1 MKKSLVTKYL
11 RDFSHKLAQKR
22 TKTEKISTKSHIFS
36 FLFAATKKNA
46 YFCDMKQRDNNLIIA
61 TLYQKGVIRD
71 ECQRFVPDKYLC
83 DDLVN
88 DVAIILMGKPSEL
101 IFDLFRKGEIV
112 WYIRRIVKN
121 QVCSQTSP
129 FHKEYLKL
137 DKNSISYAKDI

>member
-1 MKKSLVTKYL
+1 M
-11 RDFSHKLAQKR
+11 H
-22 TKTEKISTKSHIFS
+22 TKSHIFS
-36 FLFAATKKNA
+36 FLFASTGKNA
-46 YFCDMKQRDNNLIIA
+46 YLCRMENKDNNAVIA
-61 TLYQKGVIRD
+61 VLYQKGVIRD
-71 ECQRFVPDKYLC
+71 ECLKLVPDKYLC

-129 FHKEYLKL
+129 FYKEYLKL

>member
-1 MKKSLVTKYL
+1 M
-11 RDFSHKLAQKR
+11 H
-22 TKTEKISTKSHIFS
+22 TKSHIFS
-36 FLFAATKKNA
+36 FLFASTGKNA
-46 YFCDMKQRDNNLIIA
+46 YLCGMYNKDNNLIISV
-61 TLYQKGVIRD
+61 LYKKGIIRD

-129 FHKEYLKL
+129 FYKEYLKL

>member
-1 MKKSLVTKYL
+1 M
-11 RDFSHKLAQKR
+11 H
-22 TKTEKISTKSHIFS
+22 TKSHIFS

-46 YFCDMKQRDNNLIIA
+46 YFCGMKQRDNNLIIS
-61 TLYQKGVIRD
+61 TLYKKGVIRD

-129 FHKEYLKL
+129 FYKEYLKF
-137 DKNSISYAKDI
+137 DKNSIGYAESI

>member
-1 MKKSLVTKYL
+1 M
-11 RDFSHKLAQKR
+11 H
-22 TKTEKISTKSHIFS
+22 TKSHIFS

-46 YFCDMKQRDNNLIIA
+46 YLCGMDNKDNNLLIA

-88 DVAIILMGKPSEL
+88 DVAIILMGKPNEL
-101 IFDLFRKGEIV
+101 IWDSFRKGEIV
-112 WYIRRIVKN
+112 FYIRRIVKN
-121 QVCSQTSP
+121 QVCSQTAP
-129 FHKEYLKL
+129 FYKEYLKL